1 MKKIIGNIFGVS
13 VEKPFHILNIQK
25 ILDAKT
31 LFIEKMISEENL
43 TLDRAASYAEEE
55 LNKFIRDI
63 VEREDSLELARLIE
77 NEQFLRFREAKE
89 TLNRTQGVID
99 SIVEDKLK
107 MELKDAETYYYI
119 YWVLGLIFSVV
130 VFIYFLIRC
139 ININYFE

>member
-13 VEKPFHILNIQK
+13 VEKTFHILYIQK

-119 YWVLGLIFSVV
+119 YWVLGLIFSLV
-130 VFIYFLIRC
+130 VFIYFLI
-139 ININYFE
+139 